1 MIAPIGHTPLGS
13 VVHWEEA
20 VNAQAGTLDLRREIR
35 LLLQIAMV
43 VFVYTIIVGIL
54 NGTEAVDF
62 QHRTLMTHVHGGTL
76 GWITM
81 SAIASGM
88 WLFGHEKPGPS
99 SHQSLARAIAYA
111 TPLLIVAY
119 VIAFSQT
126 TGELRPAIGTLVGL
140 TLLAFL
146 AWVAMRARYVTL
158 TVPHVAFLAA
168 AATSVT
174 GAVFGILLGLQLA
187 TGDRYLPD
195 DGEDAHPATMVIGF
209 LVPVGMAVAELGLR
223 GFRNLPEAGRLGTA
237 QIAFPFVGGILVAL
251 GILLD
256 ATPLI
261 GLSLPFEIIGVGIML
276 KRLSPLVRSGL
287 STGETQARF
296 ASLSMIVL
304 VIDLCFFVYL
314 VVRYKGDFDDV
325 PTQTILALDHMMFI
339 GVITNGVLAIAQIL
353 TANRSSILKA
363 LETPI
368 FLGINTGLAIFVV
381 GLLLEEAT
389 PKQIGTPI
397 MGVSILLALAL
408 YTLRLNVWESS
419 GETLEP
425 VTSVSQ
431 A

>member
-1 MIAPIGHTPLGS
+1 
-13 VVHWEEA
+13 VD
-20 VNAQAGTLDLRREIR
+20 AQAGTLDLRREIR

-43 VFVYTIIVGIL
+43 IFVYTIIVGIL
-54 NGTEAVDF
+54 NGTDAVDF
-62 QHRTLMTHVHGGTL
+62 QHRTLLTHVHAGTL
-76 GWITM
+76 GWITI
-81 SAIASGM
+81 SAIAAGM
-88 WLFGHEKPGPS
+88 WLFGHEKPGPA
-99 SHQSLARAIAYA
+99 SHRSLARAIAFVA
-111 TPLLIVAY
+111 PVLIIAY
-119 VIAFSQT
+119 VIAFLRT
-126 TGELRPAIGTLVGL
+126 TGEVRPAIGTLVGL
-140 TLLAFL
+140 VLVAFL
-146 AWVAMRARYVTL
+146 IWVVMRAKFVRL

-187 TGDRYLPD
+187 TGDKYLPD

-209 LVPVGMAVAELGLR
+209 LVPVGMAVAEMGLR
-223 GFRNLPEAGRLGTA
+223 GIKNLPPAGRLGTA

-276 KRLSPLVRSGL
+276 KRLGPLVIESL
-287 STGETQARF
+287 TNASTQARF
-296 ASLSMIVL
+296 ASMSIVL
-304 VIDLCFFVYL
+304 LVFDLFFFVYL
-314 VVRYKGDFDDV
+314 VVRYEGDFDLV
-325 PTQTILALDHMMFI
+325 PDQTILALDHTMFI
-339 GVITNGVLAIAQIL
+339 GVITNGVLAVAHIL
-353 TANRSSILKA
+353 TANRSHILKA

-368 FLGINTGLAIFVV
+368 FLGINIGLAIFVV

-389 PKQIGTPI
+389 LKQIGTPI

-419 GETLEP
+419 AEELEP
-425 VTSVSQ
+425 VGT